1 MRLLAVAGALIGVII
16 ISATFMF
23 FQIDEL
29 SGDILANLHLLEQ
42 KVEDE
47 QWKEAA
53 GEVEKLKKS
62 WDRADAWWTPFM
74 DHRETELL
82 DMSIVRVAGWVD
94 MHSKKDALVE
104 INVARRMVQGIAE
117 KDKPRLKNIF

>member
-1 MRLLAVAGALIGVII
+1 MRLLAIAATLVGGILIF
-16 ISATFMF
+16 ATFMF
-23 FQIDEL
+23 FHTDDL
-29 SGDILANLHLLEQ
+29 SGAILADLHTLEQ
-42 KVEDE
+42 KVENE

-53 GEVEKLKKS
+53 GDVGKLMKS

-74 DHRETELL
+74 DHRETECI

-94 MHSKKDALVE
+94 MRSKRDALVE

-117 KDKPRLKNIF
+117 KEKPNLKNIF